1 MNGKGDFH
9 NSKKSILWLL
19 CRGASI
25 FWLPV
30 CVIGHP
36 THIFTYDHYT
46 QGHKRYQCIPR
57 KIQDHGFKSKDEVIQ
72 HLLGLS
78 ADNVNA
84 VPTGSDEDDGM
95 DGVDDDVPKG
105 KLAQGIFY
113 ASLGN
118 DAKSVKHFTG
128 LNDSAYQWVRQQLTQ
143 AVRKTL
149 FFLFSL
155 ARATSCMANAV
166 VLHL

>member
-1 MNGKGDFH
+1 MHPSIRLPDFSH
-9 NSKKSILWLL
+9 GVEITTKYKS
-19 CRGASI
+19 
-25 FWLPV
+25 
-30 CVIGHP
+30 
-36 THIFTYDHYT
+36 
-46 QGHKRYQCIPR
+46 
-57 KIQDHGFKSKDEVIQ
+57 DHGFKSKDEVIQ

-78 ADNVNA
+78 ADNVDA
-84 VPTGSDEDDGM
+84 VPAGSDEDDGM

-128 LNDSAYQWVRQQLTQ
+128 LNDSVYQWVRQQLTQ

-149 FFLFSL
+149 FFFVVFPRKGHELHCECFGVASMIE
-155 ARATSCMANAV
+155 AHMAN
-166 VLHL
+166 LI

>member
-1 MNGKGDFH
+1 MTTTVQIAKGTNAH
-9 NSKKSILWLL
+9 LEKYKS
-19 CRGASI
+19 
-25 FWLPV
+25 
-30 CVIGHP
+30 
-36 THIFTYDHYT
+36 
-46 QGHKRYQCIPR
+46 
-57 KIQDHGFKSKDEVIQ
+57 DHGFKSKDEVIQ

-78 ADNVNA
+78 ADKVDA
-84 VPTGSDEDDGM
+84 VPAGSDEDDGM
-95 DGVDDDVPKG
+95 DGVDEDVPKG

-118 DAKSVKHFTG
+118 DVKSVKHFTG
-128 LNDSAYQWVRQQLTQ
+128 LNDSVYQWVRQQLTQ

-155 ARATSCMANAV
+155 LRATSCMANAV

>member
-1 MNGKGDFH
+1 MSLGTQHTSLLMTTTLKVTKGTNAH
-9 NSKKSILWLL
+9 LEKYKS
-19 CRGASI
+19 
-25 FWLPV
+25 
-30 CVIGHP
+30 
-36 THIFTYDHYT
+36 
-46 QGHKRYQCIPR
+46 
-57 KIQDHGFKSKDEVIQ
+57 DHGFKSKDEVIQ

-78 ADNVNA
+78 ADNVDA
-84 VPTGSDEDDGM
+84 VPAGSDEDDGM

-128 LNDSAYQWVRQQLTQ
+128 LNDSVYQWVRQQLTQ

-155 ARATSCMANAV
+155 VRATSCMANAV